1 MKFLKYIFILL
12 LLWVNYTLVSAS
24 DPDNEIPSDTI
35 ALDEVEITAN
45 RLVHFTAGSKVHKIK
60 SAEISNYY
68 NNNLSDLLA
77 EITGISVKS
86 YGVAGLST
94 IALRG
99 MSSKH
104 TAVLWNGINL
114 QSNMNGGVD
123 LNSIPSFLIDEIDI
137 QHGGS
142 SALFGSG
149 AVGGTVHL
157 NNNLKF
163 DNTISLQYNQSIGSF
178 DNYFE
183 GLKLKMSSQKF
194 ANKTRIYHKYSRNDY
209 EFKNTQQFG
218 HPKDTLKNSASR
230 QHGVLQSNAFRIN
243 NKNQV
248 HTNIWVQRH
257 FIQIPGIM
265 TDLDPSLQ
273 NQDTDNVR
281 VSAVWNYNREISTW
295 FTRFYYNYQSQVYRD
310 PNISLVSE
318 MDNSVWV
325 GEIENKTSLGD
336 HFLLNAGLNNTYD
349 LAKTSNYGT
358 NKERNRTALYSSV
371 KYFNGPKT
379 LSAILSVREE
389 LVDGKLSPFTFSISS
404 RYFITNYLNINAN
417 LSRIYNMPTFND
429 LYWIPGGNPDLKTE
443 TGWSEDLGITFQNVF
458 NNHSLLIELSGFNI
472 HLNNHVIWLP
482 TGSSGNWGAEN
493 IENLW
498 SRGIE
503 TGLAYGLKVSN
514 FTIKTNLQYNF
525 TKSTY
530 EESEN
535 ADPNSIG
542 KQLMYIP
549 KHKGLGEI
557 RLTYKWF
564 NMRYIHNYVGKRYI
578 TKDNSDLVDGYQIAD
593 ASIGSLIKLK
603 TSEILVNFKINNIW
617 NDTYEVMANYA
628 MPLRYYTLS
637 ITYNF
642 NKQLN

>member
-1 MKFLKYIFILL
+1 MKFLKYIFILPF
-12 LLWVNYTLVSAS
+12 LWGNYTLAS
-24 DPDNEIPSDTI
+24 GSDDELPSDTI

-45 RLVHFTAGSKVHKIK
+45 RLVHFTVGAKVHKIK
-60 SAEISNYY
+60 STEISNYHSD
-68 NNNLSDLLA
+68 NLSGLLA

-86 YGVAGLST
+86 YGVAGVSN

-104 TAVLWNGINL
+104 TAVLWNGMNL

-123 LNSIPSFLIDEIDI
+123 MNSIPSFLIDEIDI

-142 SALFGSG
+142 GALFGSG
-149 AVGGTVHL
+149 AVGGVVHL
-157 NNNLKF
+157 NTNLKF
-163 DNTISLQYNQSIGSF
+163 DNTLNIQYNQSVGSF

-183 GLKLKMSSQKF
+183 GFKFKASTQKF
-194 ANKTRIYHKYSRNDY
+194 ANNTRVYHKYGKNDY
-209 EFKNTQQFG
+209 EYKNTQQFG
-218 HPKDTLKNSASR
+218 HPKDTLQNSASR
-230 QHGVLQSNAFRIN
+230 QYGILQSNAFRIN
-243 NKNQV
+243 NNNQV
-248 HTNIWVQRH
+248 HTNIWVQHH
-257 FIQIPGIM
+257 FIEIPGIM

-281 VSAVWNYNREISTW
+281 ASVVWNYNREISTW

-318 MDNSVWV
+318 MDNSVLV

-336 HFLLNAGLNNTYD
+336 HFLLNTGLNNTYD

-358 NKERNRTALYSSV
+358 NKERNRTALYSSL
-371 KYFNGPKT
+371 KYFNNPKT
-379 LSAILSVREE
+379 LSAILSIREE
-389 LVDGKLSPFTFSISS
+389 LIEGELSPFTFSISS

-417 LSRIYNMPTFND
+417 FSRIYNMPTFND

-443 TGWSEDLGITFQNVF
+443 TGWSEDLGITFQNTF
-458 NNHSLLIELSGFNI
+458 NIHSLLIELSGFNI
-472 HLNNHVIWLP
+472 NLNNHVIWLP

-503 TGLAYGLKVSN
+503 TGLTYGLKLSDLTIRTN
-514 FTIKTNLQYNF
+514 FQYNF

-535 ADPNSIG
+535 ADPGSIG

-549 KHKGLGEI
+549 EHKGLGEL
-557 RLTYKWF
+557 RLAYKWF
-564 NMRYIHNYVGKRYI
+564 NLRYIHNYVGKRYI
-578 TKDNSDLVDGYQIAD
+578 IKDNSDSVDGYQVAD
-593 ASIGSLIKLK
+593 ASIGGLIKLK
-603 TSEILVNFKINNIW
+603 TSDILVNFKINNIW
-617 NDTYEVMANYA
+617 NETYEVMANYA